1 MLSVVDLSAS
11 YTKGAQVLRGLSFE
25 LGERS
30 ISAVVGANG
39 AGKTTLLRAI
49 MGLAPHVSGS
59 VKLRGKDLLGL
70 PTHQIVA
77 QGVRLVP
84 EGRGTFKSLSV
95 DENLDLG
102 GYGLPADEL
111 RRRKQREFDRFP
123 ILSDRRTQRAGMLSG
138 GEQQMLA
145 IARAMMGDPT
155 LLLLD
160 EPSQGLAPIIVDR
173 IFALF
178 ETLREAGVAILLVEQ
193 DVGRALEV
201 SDVGF
206 ILEKGEIRRR
216 DSAKVLLDDP
226 EIRASF
232 LGLA

>member
-1 MLSVVDLSAS
+1 MLSVVDLNAS
-11 YTKGAQVLRGLSFE
+11 YRRGAQVLRGLSFDLPE
-25 LGERS
+25 NS

-49 MGLAPHVSGS
+49 MGQAPFASGS
-59 VKLRGKDLLGL
+59 VKLRGKELVGL
-70 PTHQIVA
+70 PTHEIVA
-77 QGVRLVP
+77 GGVRLVP

-102 GYGLPADEL
+102 GYRLPAAEVE
-111 RRRKQREFDRFP
+111 RRKAREFDRFP
-123 ILSDRRTQRAGMLSG
+123 ILADRRSQRAGMLSG

-145 IARAMMGDPT
+145 IARAMMGDPA

-178 ETLREAGVAILLVEQ
+178 DTLRSAGVAILLVEQ

-206 ILEKGEIRRR
+206 VLEKGTITRR
-216 DSAKVLLDDP
+216 DSASTLLEDP
-226 EIRASF
+226 QVREAF
-232 LGLA
+232 LGVA

>member
-11 YTKGAQVLRGLSFE
+11 YTKGAQVLRGVSFE

-30 ISAVVGANG
+30 ISAVVGTNG
-39 AGKTTLLRAI
+39 AGKTTLLRSI

-59 VKLRGKDLLGL
+59 VKLRGKELLGL

-123 ILSDRRTQRAGMLSG
+123 ILSDRRAQRAGMLSG

-178 ETLREAGVAILLVEQ
+178 ETLREAGVDILLVEQ